1 MSLLPPAPD
10 GVHGPEWL
18 PSIEELNSW
27 LSSGGH
33 TAWQCGG
40 SISGQSRLRV
50 TVEFGEVV
58 ARIRLRES
66 VEEYGRFLKTTMI
79 GTDTVDRDGDDDQSQ
94 PPWCRHHRADGASAA
109 PMVPVQPMAEVKAQ
123 PPIDTHA
130 HVRMGHAILKIQAFM
145 RGRRVRLQKGREP
158 LSKDVPSAPAAVSLG
173 GAPSGVAH
181 TTESASSATSPWV
194 APLDVAQ
201 LKELIR
207 SELRSMARE
216 MLTSLQQAPL

>member
-66 VEEYGRFLKTTMI
+66 VEEYGRFLQTTMM
-79 GTDTVDRDGDDDQSQ
+79 DTVPRDD
-94 PPWCRHHRADGASAA
+94 RADGASAA